1 MWKSAVTLAAA
12 LCDAERSMRGTLE
25 GRIGLMS
32 RALETAGKRMETA
45 MNLKH
50 VAPASAALKRAE
62 ESLAAGIGAKLR
74 NETARL
80 AASAAR
86 LDGLSPLSLLAK
98 GYSICEDGRG
108 EVLRSVSSLKEGARV
123 NIIMRDGTAGAV
135 VENISGETPFK
146 EASQPC
152 CRPR

>member
-1 MWKSAVTLAAA
+1 
-12 LCDAERSMRGTLE
+12 
-25 GRIGLMS
+25 
-32 RALETAGKRMETA
+32 

-50 VAPASAALKRAE
+50 VAPASAAIKRAE

-74 NETARL
+74 NEAARL

-86 LDGLSPLSLLAK
+86 LDGLSPLALLAK